1 MDSRVAVCW
10 EVMVTLDDAALF
22 FFPSCYYL
30 PSCLLP
36 LSLDLFEVVWVDP
49 LLQYVLVLFF
59 CLSIHLSRPHLF
71 WEDSYV
77 LIVTFSLV
85 VVRSS

>member
-1 MDSRVAVCW
+1 MI
-10 EVMVTLDDAALF
+10 LDDVASF
-22 FFPSCYYL
+22 FFSSYDYL

-36 LSLDLFEVVWVDP
+36 SSLYLFEVVQVNP
-49 LLQYVLVLFF
+49 SSQYVLVLFF
-59 CLSIHLSRPHLF
+59 CLSVCLSRPHPF